1 MPGHTG
7 RKSGQRVVA
16 STIAVERRRTAG
28 CKMNQAVF
36 QWLSNLLRRACKI
49 PFQHGTN
56 SVLMLAGV
64 VVVGLWV
71 LVQWALVPR
80 RTDAPLGYP

>member
-1 MPGHTG
+1 
-7 RKSGQRVVA
+7 
-16 STIAVERRRTAG
+16 
-28 CKMNQAVF
+28 MNQAVF

-49 PFQHGTN
+49 PFQHGTK

-80 RTDAPLGYP
+80 RTDAPLGYPQGESSGLVFYVPIISNH